1 MKKRD
6 LYKILFLICFWECC
20 AVFIVYYDASLLG
33 FKSEIEGAHYN
44 FVIILISAF
53 IICLIG
59 ATILG
64 SLEVLFLGKLLRK
77 KALGISLLI
86 KTTTYLIFII
96 FFTSIVTLYLFGYE
110 TEKPMFSREVINIYV
125 STYLSARVFAVTIY
139 WGVACMLA
147 LFILQINEKFGQG
160 VLINFLLG
168 KYHRPKEDKRIF
180 MFMDLNSST
189 TYAEKLGH
197 LKYSQLIQDCFFD
210 LTEIVL
216 SYDAKIYQY
225 VGDEVVLSWN
235 VDKRTNYDNCF
246 RTFFAYDNLLQSK
259 RAYYENK
266 YGIVPV
272 FKAGVNVGYVTV
284 AEVGELKK
292 ELAYHGDAINT
303 AARIQEQCNKFKS
316 RLLISEEINNQLR
329 DTSVFKSELIDKI
342 RMKGKLRSI
351 NIYNITPCNKSSLGS
366 SNINIKSEE
375 N

>member
-1 MKKRD
+1 
-6 LYKILFLICFWECC
+6 
-20 AVFIVYYDASLLG
+20 
-33 FKSEIEGAHYN
+33 
-44 FVIILISAF
+44 
-53 IICLIG
+53 
-59 ATILG
+59 
-64 SLEVLFLGKLLRK
+64 
-77 KALGISLLI
+77 
-86 KTTTYLIFII
+86 
-96 FFTSIVTLYLFGYE
+96 
-110 TEKPMFSREVINIYV
+110 
-125 STYLSARVFAVTIY
+125 
-139 WGVACMLA
+139 MLA

-351 NIYNITPCNKSSLGS
+351 NIYNITPCNKSSPGS
-366 SNINIKSEE
+366 
-375 N
+375 